1 MTEHRRVT
9 SRPDPKSFDTLE
21 KAQAEIARCY
31 AKMDRAAEQFK
42 SIEATLEAML
52 KPVNERLAE
61 TAK

>member
-1 MTEHRRVT
+1 MT
-9 SRPDPKSFDTLE
+9 RPDPKSFDTLE